1 MFLLGVAIEFGFM
14 RRLREQDRTA
24 MSILVTYAV
33 AIVIEGVLSAIFGV
47 DYVQL
52 HASYV
57 DQLGPRARLLPALHL
72 PDRLRAG
79 GRAAG
84 RPST

>member
-1 MFLLGVAIEFGFM
+1 M
-14 RRLREQDRTA
+14 RRLRESRTGSR

-33 AIVIEGVLSAIFGV
+33 AILIEGILSAIFGV

-57 DQLGPRARLLPALHL
+57 DQLGPRARLLPALT
-72 PDRLRAG
+72 
-79 GRAAG
+79 
-84 RPST
+84 SI